1 MQKLNVIVWGS
12 LITFAAAGLI
22 STQVI
27 TRTESIESLLQ
38 VLAVTILIIILVT
51 RFVLPR
57 FQEKSPQFAYFIQ
70 FAPLSLFV
78 YLLVFSTGGLASP
91 FLILTHLF
99 AIGMA
104 FLITPAVSMAYVFET
119 AFFLIIN
126 IASDPTSQE
135 LIADSPF
142 AILLYA
148 LAYGA
153 ILPFS
158 QYIAK
163 IYKQKDAW
171 VNELS
176 QMLVTSKQEE
186 ERLLKNIED
195 PVVVISREN
204 SITFVNKAV
213 NEKLGYKEGDL
224 SGKNFAEALRFKDNT
239 GNNLP
244 GEKLPIAGVLAT
256 KNEARVDKLQVLTRD
271 GTYKRVN
278 IKILPV
284 IEHTGEVPG
293 IIVIFKEYSEKE
305 ASASDTFE
313 KVDENLSKNSP
324 ERLEILARDLLLTVQ
339 LESQATEGLSE
350 FIDISKVLEKE
361 MLRFTKAANSKKVK
375 LSYPSPANT
384 MTLPKSPKVLL
395 PERKASFES
404 VFTLASQKLLTK
416 AFDRI
421 YRFALI
427 AAKEDTVLESSIEVE
442 KDVVKII
449 FSLVSDTLTE
459 DKIPNLFNKF
469 GSQSTGL
476 RTLSATTG
484 LEIPI
489 AENIFEKHGG
499 NLKIEKQGDK
509 IIITANIVK
518 PEVGEKN

>member
-12 LITFAAAGLI
+12 LVTFAAAGLI

-57 FQEKSPQFAYFIQ
+57 FQDKRPQLAYFIQ

-104 FLITPAVSMAYVFET
+104 FLISPATSMSYVLIT
-119 AFFLIIN
+119 AFFIIIN
-126 IASDPTSQE
+126 ISNDPTAYQ
-135 LIADSPF
+135 LIGESPF
-142 AILLYA
+142 AVLLYA

-171 VNELS
+171 VSELS
-176 QMLVTSKQEE
+176 EMLVTSKQEE

-195 PVVVISREN
+195 AVVVISREN
-204 SITFVNKAV
+204 KITFVNKAV
-213 NEKLGYKEGDL
+213 GEKFGYKESDL
-224 SGKNFAEALRFKDNT
+224 SVKNFFEALKFKDNT

-244 GEKLPIAGVLAT
+244 GEKLPLAGVFAT
-256 KNEARVDKLQVLTRD
+256 KNEARVDKLQVLAKD
-271 GTYKRVN
+271 GEYKRVN
-278 IKILPV
+278 LKILPV

-293 IIVIFKEYSEKE
+293 VIVIFKEYSERE
-305 ASASDTFE
+305 ASQSETFE
-313 KVDENLSKNSP
+313 KIGATLPKNPP
-324 ERLEILARDLLLTVQ
+324 ERLRVLAQDLLLMLQ
-339 LESQATEGLSE
+339 LDSQATEGLSE
-350 FIDISKVLEKE
+350 FVDIARILEKE
-361 MLRFTKAANSKKVK
+361 MFRFSEAAKSKKVR
-375 LSYPSPANT
+375 LFYPSPVNT
-384 MTLPKSPKVLL
+384 TTLPKSARVIL
-395 PERKASFES
+395 PERKTSFES
-404 VFTLASQKLLTK
+404 VFTLASQKLLVK

-421 YRFALI
+421 FRFALI
-427 AAKEDTVLESSIEVE
+427 ASRQEATLETSVVVE
-442 KDVVKII
+442 KDVVRIS
-449 FSLVSDTLTE
+449 FLLDTDSLTD
-459 DKIPNLFNKF
+459 DKVPLLFNKF
-469 GSQSTGL
+469 GTQTTGQKS
-476 RTLSATTG
+476 LSAATG

-489 AENIFEKHGG
+489 AESIFEKHGG
-499 NLKIEKQGDK
+499 NLKIEKKDGK
-509 IIITANIVK
+509 VLITANIVK
-518 PEVGEKN
+518 PEVNYQG